1 MSYHIGSQE
10 TSVGWRFGRT
20 LHYVGHILW
29 EMAHFRVPYRKREDL
44 DIESREAMSLP
55 HGAVIAAGV
64 IAFLA
69 VAWDLLPK

>member
-1 MSYHIGSQE
+1 MGY
-10 TSVGWRFGRT
+10 
-20 LHYVGHILW
+20 ILW
-29 EMAHFRVPYRKREDL
+29 EIAHFRVPYRKREDL
-44 DIESREAMSLP
+44 DIESREAMSLS